1 MYGRPS
7 PMQQQQQQ
15 SHHNPMY
22 GPASSLYPKIG
33 GGGGGG
39 GGGGSHPVNPPP
51 PRHNTSSSSGG
62 GGGGGGMG
70 IRVTLKPDFR
80 ITPPVRSITRHLNY
94 TQLPLCAGCL
104 VNLSEDTD
112 ISTEVVPALLQSALL
127 CFRSGSACQRHS
139 GAIDTSTPL
148 SWRKLQKKLVKNSS
162 VDPVVGKYM
171 AAGLNREA
179 VPIAVAKYGDDPTK
193 VREFVNGY
201 TVLREMGFEPNSV
214 AEALFTH
221 NNDKEAAAHYLSV

>member
-1 MYGRPS
+1 MWCRPIAFSQMLRGKTLDTESSQKRIRQEERKDEGR
-7 PMQQQQQQ
+7 
-15 SHHNPMY
+15 N
-22 GPASSLYPKIG
+22 
-33 GGGGGG
+33 
-39 GGGGSHPVNPPP
+39 
-51 PRHNTSSSSGG
+51 
-62 GGGGGGMG
+62 G
-70 IRVTLKPDFR
+70 IRPQMSPHIGEIPRSTFQFDFELER
-80 ITPPVRSITRHLNY
+80 KILAEAEKESPNWSKLLES
-94 TQLPLCAGCL
+94 LPQRTARP
-104 VNLSEDTD
+104 
-112 ISTEVVPALLQSALL
+112 ISRA
-127 CFRSGSACQRHS
+127 
-139 GAIDTSTPL
+139 
-148 SWRKLQKKLVKNSS
+148 NSS